1 MHWTEVHVRHWIQW
15 AVKEFGLA
23 NVNISNFAMD
33 GRHLCGLTHPEFVR
47 YIPHDPGDIF
57 WTHLEL
63 LRKCKF
69 VGEWLLCFTGLLRQ
83 NRPCVGKWWPSV
95 SGLLNT
101 FCAAERFPHVL
112 QVCLC

>member
-69 VGEWLLCFTGLLRQ
+69 VGEWLLCFTG
-83 NRPCVGKWWPSV
+83 
-95 SGLLNT
+95 
-101 FCAAERFPHVL
+101 
-112 QVCLC
+112 